1 MDNNFKFS
9 SEGKSERKN
18 KKGNKF
24 KKLVCTTFEF
34 IVYITNKYHV
44 FMGLKLLP
52 INSKYDFKTLDIKYS
67 NYLKSFNVFKNNA

>member
-44 FMGLKLLP
+44 FMGLT
-52 INSKYDFKTLDIKYS
+52 I
-67 NYLKSFNVFKNNA
+67 